1 MRVGAGTWRREG
13 EQQSGLAGGC
23 IANRNN
29 TTGGKRRTGRQEGKA
44 FGGNSVCRAGGGEQD
59 MIRKPWSKFPD
70 LEWSPEPLP
79 WPAPHP
85 ATCFPKCL
93 TAASPRSPPGSEAE
107 TGWGFPRDNH
117 TEIPHEVSAPQ
128 NRGFLQHTEVARP
141 GGYL

>member
-1 MRVGAGTWRREG
+1 MA
-13 EQQSGLAGGC
+13 AGGGATVWSSWRLC
-23 IANRNN
+23 SQQKQQNPRKEENWH
-29 TTGGKRRTGRQEGKA
+29 RQEGKA

-79 WPAPHP
+79 WPAPRP

-93 TAASPRSPPGSEAE
+93 TAASPRSPPGSVAE
-107 TGWGFPRDNH
+107 TGWGFPRANH
-117 TEIPHEVSAPQ
+117 TEIPREVSAPQ
-128 NRGFLQHTEVARP
+128 IRGFLQHTEVARP